1 MPYER
6 RPPVKGR
13 SKMEALFPFGSRGAQ
28 FYVLAVR
35 TLLFSTAI
43 LFCLCVQW
51 LPLSATPHDMLVRI
65 FLSAL
70 PLLLI
75 IVIAP
80 TKLLPL
86 VVMVTS
92 IEQLKNKHDIA
103 ETIVEMKAR
112 YSRDI
117 GEI

>member
-1 MPYER
+1 M
-6 RPPVKGR
+6 
-13 SKMEALFPFGSRGAQ
+13 
-28 FYVLAVR
+28 
-35 TLLFSTAI
+35 
-43 LFCLCVQW
+43 
-51 LPLSATPHDMLVRI
+51 RI

-70 PLLLI
+70 PLLMI

-103 ETIVEMKAR
+103 ETIVEMKAESALQTLR
-112 YSRDI
+112 ALSIILSQATRAKKI
-117 GEI
+117 GERLQEDVGHKGCEV

>member
-1 MPYER
+1 
-6 RPPVKGR
+6 
-13 SKMEALFPFGSRGAQ
+13 MEALFPFGSRGAQ

-70 PLLLI
+70 PLLMI

-103 ETIVEMKAR
+103 ETIVEMKA
-112 YSRDI
+112 
-117 GEI
+117 EI